1 MARIHVGDA
10 VLGALIGAG
19 ATLLAPLVPAWVLP
33 HTPDVRLVSA
43 RADGSGSLDLVLK
56 NSGRGPGVV
65 TALRLH
71 VQRVRVAPELSA
83 GGYLPILATYVA
95 PPGTVDVQR
104 VGSYTADIPAGTFSL
119 GPGEVARVK
128 VSIPVTARLAG
139 TLQADV
145 GAVVDGKIET
155 AALPV
160 EIALSPT
167 ATPSAVPSER
177 ETFEFLREFDAHFDP
192 SRPPS
197 EFFRVET
204 QRDPITGKDV
214 LVAVLQIPNVA
225 SSVRVAHVLRSEDI
239 EAQLPLAAQ
248 SLAASNAGEFRSA
261 QKMDATELGWMKEIL
276 GTLDEEWATAIR
288 SIAMTLA
295 PRAEGW
301 LGDERQRLDDVERL
315 LMPGQ
320 SAAPAALALTSNRID
335 GPRFAAR
342 AEVVHRVAR
351 AVACGVDRSVAAL
364 VDGPDRETAR
374 RMLTLDR
381 DWTDLEK
388 RTKATMKRSLVKL
401 PGAQRRP

>member
-1 MARIHVGDA
+1 
-10 VLGALIGAG
+10 
-19 ATLLAPLVPAWVLP
+19 
-33 HTPDVRLVSA
+33 
-43 RADGSGSLDLVLK
+43 
-56 NSGRGPGVV
+56 
-65 TALRLH
+65 
-71 VQRVRVAPELSA
+71 
-83 GGYLPILATYVA
+83 
-95 PPGTVDVQR
+95 
-104 VGSYTADIPAGTFSL
+104 L

-192 SRPPS
+192 SRPAS

-388 RTKATMKRSLVKL
+388 RTKATMKRLLVKL